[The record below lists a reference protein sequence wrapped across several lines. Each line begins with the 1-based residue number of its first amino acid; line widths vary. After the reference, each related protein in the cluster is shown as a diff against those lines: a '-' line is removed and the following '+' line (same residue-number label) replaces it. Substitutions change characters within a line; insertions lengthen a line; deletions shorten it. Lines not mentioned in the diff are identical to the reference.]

1 MVKLFIMKKTVFYIS
16 LLVIFCSTTALQAQN
31 DCDIRSLKN
40 ELLKGLKPDFK
51 YDSYKATRF
60 IYKNEVQIIEIAAPL
75 FKDEKFRFL
84 LNTAGLPK
92 DIEIKFFNKK
102 KGAKNRKELF
112 AVKDTPED
120 GKNIYIFEP
129 EVSKTIYLNYIIP
142 RTTKENLA
150 GCMVC
155 LIGYNLNID

>member
-1 MVKLFIMKKTVFYIS
+1 MKRIGFYLTLSI
-16 LLVIFCSTTALQAQN
+16 IFCSSFAIQAQN

-60 IYKNEVQIIEIAAPL
+60 IYKNEVQVIEIAAPL

-92 DIEIKFFNKK
+92 NIEIKFFDKK

-112 AVKDTPED
+112 AIKDTPED
-120 GKNIYIFEP
+120 EKNIYIFEP

-142 RTTKENLA
+142 RTTKINLT

-155 LIGYNLNID
+155 LIGYNLITD

>member
-1 MVKLFIMKKTVFYIS
+1 MKRITFYLT
-16 LLVIFCSTTALQAQN
+16 LLIIFCSSVTIQAQN

-60 IYKNEVQIIEIAAPL
+60 IYKNEVQVIEIAAPL

-84 LNTAGLPK
+84 MNTAGLPK
-92 DIEIKFFNKK
+92 NIEIKFFDKK

-112 AVKDTPED
+112 AVNDTPED

-129 EVSKTIYLNYIIP
+129 EASKTIYLNYIIP
-142 RTTKENLA
+142 RTTKENLT

-155 LIGYNLNID
+155 LIGYNLNAK

>member
-1 MVKLFIMKKTVFYIS
+1 MKKTALYLT
-16 LLVIFCSTTALQAQN
+16 LLIILCSTAVMQAQN

-40 ELLKGLKPDFK
+40 DLLKGLKPDFK

-60 IYKNEVQIIEIAAPL
+60 IYKNEVQVIEIAAPL

-92 DIEIKFFNKK
+92 DIEIKFFDKK
-102 KGAKNRKELF
+102 KGTKNRKELF

-129 EVSKTIYLNYIIP
+129 KASKTIYLNYIIP

-155 LIGYNLNID
+155 LIGYNLNAE

>member
-1 MVKLFIMKKTVFYIS
+1 MIMKKYLFI
-16 LLVIFCSTTALQAQN
+16 LLLGLATTTIYGQN
-31 DCDIRSLKN
+31 DCDVRTLKN

-51 YDSYKATRF
+51 YDSFKATRF
-60 IYKNEVQIIEIAAPL
+60 TYKNEEQVIEIAAPL

-92 DIEIKFFNKK
+92 EIEIKFFDKK
-102 KGAKNRKELF
+102 KGSKNRKELF

-120 GKNIYIFEP
+120 GKNVYVFEP
-129 EVSKTIYLNYIIP
+129 EVSKTIYLNYFIP
-142 RTTKENLA
+142 RTTKENLY

-155 LIGYNLNID
+155 LIGYNLK

>member
-1 MVKLFIMKKTVFYIS
+1 MKKTIS
-16 LLVIFCSTTALQAQN
+16 FLLLLIIFCSTISIQAQN

-40 ELLKGLKPDFK
+40 ELLRELRPDFK

-60 IYKNEVQIIEIAAPL
+60 IYKNEVQTIEIAAPL

-102 KGAKNRKELF
+102 KGSKNRKELF
-112 AVKDTPED
+112 AVTDTPED
-120 GKNIYIFEP
+120 GKNIYMFEP

-142 RTTKENLA
+142 RTTKENLT

-155 LIGYNLNID
+155 LIGYNLNIE